1 MARIR
6 TIKPE
11 FWDSPG
17 TAKASHVG
25 RLFFIAMWNWADD
38 WGVGLATP
46 KPLIGFA
53 FPNDDAISTADF
65 PTLAKEVAECFD
77 VQFYEVAGRC
87 YYSIP
92 SWDIHQRTERKAKRL
107 NPAPDEAESL
117 TDTGKSERPT
127 VAAELPT
134 QGKEVQAWERERE
147 REREREQ
154 GKGNRGTGEQSS
166 PSAIESVF
174 DAAYDHWPKKVERKA
189 ALDRFKAASKR
200 LTPEVLAGHIIRF
213 GDAYAAT
220 TDKRFTPALGV
231 WLGHERWTDELPTAP
246 KPERNRKPTPEERAR
261 QTLALATDIDM
272 RGIEQ

>member
-17 TAKASHVG
+17 TAQASFRA

-53 FPNDDAISTADF
+53 FPNDDQISTADF
-65 PTLAKEVAECFD
+65 PSLAKEVEKCFD
-77 VQFYEVAGRC
+77 VHFYTVDGRR

-107 NPAPDEAESL
+107 NPTPDMAASLVNTGESE
-117 TDTGKSERPT
+117 TPT
-127 VAAELPT
+127 VAADLPT
-134 QGKEVQAWERERE
+134 EAKEVQAW
-147 REREREQ
+147 EREREQ
-154 GKGNRGTGEQSS
+154 GKGNRGTGEREQLS
-166 PSAIESVF
+166 PAAIESTF
-174 DAAYDHWPKKVERKA
+174 DDAYNHWPKKTERKQ
-189 ALDRFKAASKR
+189 ALEKFKAAVKR
-200 LTPEVLAGHIIRF
+200 VGLDDLAAHVARF

-220 TDKRFTPALGV
+220 TSRQYVPALGV
-231 WLGHERWTDELPTAP
+231 WIGHERWTDDLPTAP
-246 KPERNRKPTPEERAR
+246 EGDRKPTRTDQNLDFVQDLYR
-261 QTLALATDIDM
+261 QQDENDQP
-272 RGIEQ
+272 RGIEE